1 MQDIGEKDRLL
12 DRGRFKIIRPTPF
25 RSVINATEPTNFLV
39 YHLLITRALV
49 STSIEAAHMMSLV
62 WLSLPMSS

>member
-25 RSVINATEPTNFLV
+25 RSVINVTEPTNFLV
-39 YHLLITRALV
+39 YHLLIIRALV
-49 STSIEAAHMMSLV
+49 NTNVEAAHMMSLV
-62 WLSLPMSS
+62 CLSPPMSS